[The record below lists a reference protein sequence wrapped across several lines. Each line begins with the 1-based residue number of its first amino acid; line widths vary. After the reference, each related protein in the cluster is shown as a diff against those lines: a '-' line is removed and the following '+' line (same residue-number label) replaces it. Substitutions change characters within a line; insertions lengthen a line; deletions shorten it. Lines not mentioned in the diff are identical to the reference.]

1 MFIKKYEATTHIIY
15 KIFGIKFKLKK
26 ELNNKILLINSSQDI
41 IEIKKIKGL
50 DIKFKGANNR
60 IIFNE
65 QIPIFK
71 NSKSSDSNE
80 LNAKEGSYEDKRKT
94 HIQS

>member
-1 MFIKKYEATTHIIY
+1 MIFRNTGFIVTKTVY
-15 KIFGIKFKLKK
+15 KVRVKHY
-26 ELNNKILLINSSQDI
+26 
-41 IEIKKIKGL
+41 
-50 DIKFKGANNR
+50 
-60 IIFNE
+60 
-65 QIPIFK
+65 FK